1 MLALRSLLLASLCLL
16 AGNQALADNALDN
29 AKIRV
34 GTAADYPPIT
44 FLKEGKVSGIEA
56 DLAAQLSANTGKDF
70 SFTVMPWPELLPAL
84 ERGEIDM
91 VMSGMS
97 VTTERAKQ
105 VDFSQSYMNVGQMA
119 IIRVVDAGRLNS
131 PTQLLQPSVRIGYV
145 SDTTGAA
152 FVQKAAGLTKTMAFS
167 SIQPA
172 LKALM
177 AGEIDAVVHDSVT
190 SWNVDKDP
198 QYASLMSLRRPL
210 TDEHLAWA
218 VSKQQ
223 QPLLQLLN
231 EQLDKMKQDGNLN
244 NVINTWIP
252 IRVSVSVSVE

>member
-1 MLALRSLLLASLCLL
+1 MLALRSLFMACLCLL
-16 AGNQALADNALDN
+16 AGTQAFAGNALDN
-29 AKIRV
+29 PKIRV

-44 FLKEGKVSGIEA
+44 FLNNGKVSGIEGA
-56 DLAAQLSANTGKDF
+56 LAAKLSTDTGKDF
-70 SFTVMPWPELLPAL
+70 SFSVMPWSELLPAL

-91 VMSGMS
+91 IMSGMS
-97 VTTERAKQ
+97 ITDERAKH
-105 VDFSQSYMNVGQMA
+105 VDFSHSYLNVGQMT
-119 IIRVVDAGRLNS
+119 IIRVADAGSLNS
-131 PTQLLQPSVRIGYV
+131 PTQLLQPTVRLGYV

-152 FVQKAAGLTKTMAFS
+152 FVKQVSNLTQTVAFS

-198 QYASLMSLRRPL
+198 QYRNLMSLRRPL
-210 TDEHLAWA
+210 TEEKLAWA

-231 EQLDKMKQDGNLN
+231 EQVTKMKQDGSLN
-244 NVINTWIP
+244 DVINTWIP
-252 IRVSVSVSVE
+252 VRVSVE